1 MYILSAEHIRRSYS
15 EKTLLEDVTFIL
27 DNHDKAGLIGVN
39 GTGKTTLLRIIAGTE
54 QMEGGKLEIPGG
66 VRIGY
71 LPQNP
76 EFGDG
81 TVLEQVLA
89 DIAANDRD
97 TKEYEAKSILGRLGI
112 SDFSAKVK
120 TLSGGQRKKVAM
132 ASVLVTPCDLLIL
145 DEPTNHLD
153 SGMVRWLEEY
163 LKAFKGAILMVTH
176 DRYFLDRVA
185 NRILELDRGKIVSYP
200 GAFSKYL
207 ELKAER
213 EEMAAA
219 S

>member
-76 EFGDG
+76 
-81 TVLEQVLA
+81 
-89 DIAANDRD
+89 
-97 TKEYEAKSILGRLGI
+97 
-112 SDFSAKVK
+112 
-120 TLSGGQRKKVAM
+120 
-132 ASVLVTPCDLLIL
+132 
-145 DEPTNHLD
+145 
-153 SGMVRWLEEY
+153 
-163 LKAFKGAILMVTH
+163 
-176 DRYFLDRVA
+176 
-185 NRILELDRGKIVSYP
+185 
-200 GAFSKYL
+200 
-207 ELKAER
+207 
-213 EEMAAA
+213 
-219 S
+219 